1 MKTVIRR
8 LPEEISSRI
17 AAGEV
22 VERPSSVV
30 KELLENALDAGS
42 TRVVVS
48 LRQGG
53 KSSLVVEDDGRG
65 IPYDELELAVE
76 RYATSKLEALEDL
89 ESIASLGFR
98 GEALASIG
106 TVSRM
111 EVRSR
116 EGDAA
121 GGVIRVREGETEPK
135 SRIHCPPGTRVQV
148 DDIFCNLPAR
158 RKFLKSASA
167 EYRRVL
173 TLVQSYALAYPSVAF
188 FLENEGKQT
197 FSSRGDGNRKALV
210 ERMWGTE
217 PPLRSHDLSLDG
229 TRVSLVWQ
237 PTPGSRRTR
246 LEAFV
251 NGRRI
256 QDGMIRAAL
265 NATGAD
271 ISGQWLVL
279 IDVPPLEV
287 DVNIHP
293 AKAEVRFRYGNR
305 VFDALRRAASGLL
318 DAPRSLKLGR
328 SSESPALP
336 MRSLSGRLPGLGGA
350 FPEPSGPSRSSRPE
364 PACEK
369 KGSSPSSGGFRDGA
383 YAAGRAETADFF
395 CRVASPEG
403 PREETPGVASPEM
416 PVPDPVSDEWGLP
429 RYMGQM
435 SAGYLLFEWEG
446 SLVIMD
452 PHAAHERVQYEE
464 ICDRVRG
471 QVQTQNLTFPFS
483 LPPSLSQRART
494 LLEDLKKLGF
504 LFDEQD
510 GELRVTGV
518 PDLFRRR
525 PPLAGDLVRTALDA
539 LDEEGGEPMDLGL
552 WRRWATLACKR
563 SVKLGERMD
572 RTEALALWQAL
583 GRCESPHSCP
593 HGRPVVLAIESG
605 QLARHFGRE

>member
-1 MKTVIRR
+1 MKQVIQR

-65 IPYDELELAVE
+65 IPWAELELAVE
-76 RYATSKLEALEDL
+76 RYATSKLTALEDL
-89 ESIASLGFR
+89 ENIASLGFR

-116 EGDAA
+116 EGDAE
-121 GGVIRVREGETEPK
+121 GGVIRVREGVTEPK
-135 SRIHCPPGTRVQV
+135 SRIHCPIGTRVQV
-148 DDIFCNLPAR
+148 DDLFCNLPAR

-173 TLVQSYALAYPSVAF
+173 ILVQSYALAYPSVAF

-197 FSSRGDGNRKALV
+197 FSSTGDGNRRDLV
-210 ERMWGTE
+210 ERMWGSE
-217 PPLRSHDLSLDG
+217 PPLRCHDLTLDG
-229 TRVSLVWQ
+229 TKVSLVWQ
-237 PTPGSRRTR
+237 PTPGSSRPR
-246 LEAFV
+246 LETFV

-265 NATGAD
+265 NSTGAD

-279 IDVPPLEV
+279 IDIPPLEV

-318 DAPRSLKLGR
+318 DAPRSLNLGR
-328 SSESPALP
+328 SSELPALP
-336 MRSLSGRLPGLGGA
+336 IRSLSGRLPGLGG
-350 FPEPSGPSRSSRPE
+350 PDSGPSIFSRS
-364 PACEK
+364 
-369 KGSSPSSGGFRDGA
+369 GSAPWKRELQQPSAGFRHGSA
-383 YAAGRAETADFF
+383 SPEEAGVTDYF
-395 CRVASPEG
+395 CRVATPG
-403 PREETPGVASPEM
+403 GTREEM
-416 PVPDPVSDEWGLP
+416 PDLPVREAPVGEAAQEEPGLP
-429 RYMGQM
+429 RYLGQL
-435 SAGYLLFEWEG
+435 SGGYLLFESEG

-464 ICDRVRG
+464 ICSRAVG

-494 LLEDLKKLGF
+494 ILEDLKRLGF
-504 LFDEQD
+504 LFDEKD
-510 GELRVTGV
+510 GDLMVVGV

-525 PPLAGDLVRTALDA
+525 APLAGDLVRTALDA
-539 LDEEGGEPMDLGL
+539 LEEEGEERTDLGL

-593 HGRPVVLAIESG
+593 HGRPVVLAIEPG